1 MTPLGRPAP
10 EIGLRRLALTPQA
23 IDVTI
28 ALTQVPRGIRLAHLA
43 DVLSS
48 PVSSAQ
54 AGLRALMA
62 NRLAA
67 RGSTTPPLYF
77 LTAHPAR
84 AALETF
90 ALVLPEPAHVL
101 AIVLRASPAVAYAA
115 ADHAGFIA
123 GLDPDAGPSA
133 RGRLDAALAVIAAA
147 RTETP
152 PVTMLPREELI
163 RLKPVTIGLRER
175 IDAAVTIKGTL
186 AAPAVRSR
194 RRQVPDAAAETPLA

>member
-1 MTPLGRPAP
+1 MTPIGRSAP

-28 ALTQVPRGIRLAHLA
+28 ALTQVPRGVRLAHLA
-43 DVLSS
+43 DILSS

-62 NRLAA
+62 NRLAT
-67 RGSTTPPLYF
+67 RGASAPPLYF
-77 LTAHPAR
+77 LSAHPAR

-90 ALVLPEPAHVL
+90 ALVLPEPAHAL

-115 ADHAGFIA
+115 ADRSGFIA
-123 GLDPDAGPSA
+123 GLDPDAGPAA
-133 RGRLDAALAVIAAA
+133 RQRLDAAVTAIRAA

-175 IDAAVTIKGTL
+175 LDTAVTIKGTL
-186 AAPAVRSR
+186 APPTARPR
-194 RRQVPDAAAETPLA
+194 RRHVAAATVETPLA

>member
-115 ADHAGFIA
+115 ADRAGFIV

-133 RGRLDAALAVIAAA
+133 RARLDAASAVIAAA

-163 RLKPVTIGLRER
+163 RLRPVTIGLRER
-175 IDAAVTIKGTL
+175 LDAAVILKGTL

-194 RRQVPDAAAETPLA
+194 RRQVPHAPAETPLA